1 MARFGRPRCLTCFYC
16 GTRSTLADDGTHR
29 DFLCAHCDATNYLD
43 EVSPSLVPRP
53 LRAGWRPAYGRRR
66 LPPWLPPPP
75 VSCVSAHGEENGEIT
90 DPPVATELEAPTTHY
105 AAPRPSAPTD
115 SIFCPTCLKNQHL
128 FTKSLAQYLPD
139 DPSDP
144 EFVRLERNYYRYRR
158 GLEKRYP
165 QVCDACAVEV
175 DRRIRRAG
183 YTAKTDHLRRMM
195 ELSRGPRRP
204 ARTRA
209 RTTLDWVSNL
219 AAAVWTAGFALQ
231 MLWHLAAAERVLHRS
246 RGGTRPVDETLAVAL
261 LHRVAAALPR
271 ADSLMSWSITAALT
285 SAWWNPHIVQVNR
298 GFTRHLLGFTQW
310 YSFQGLVLF
319 FRLVFRRI
327 LTMDGGHGQSAG
339 AQLCAHAVM
348 AAVMA
353 LVGHPPLRHA
363 APRADAQHQIYRLA
377 TRSIRVDTSP
387 LFATGHA
394 PTLKGRPRSRTT
406 ESAAEERQNDSKTL
420 SDLLDDALGSANGT
434 PQTRPPRSRSPPVL
448 DRLGIDDTPTRPR
461 QAPTQY
467 PVEMDWSPITPQHR
481 AFVDHP
487 SPTTGTGPFEQSA
500 VQDAPS
506 SPFWY
511 KVPAA
516 PLNPAQRLRNP
527 PRAQEAARQRTV
539 DADPPVFK
547 RQRGHVRKKTE
558 EAGAGVEFRQPK
570 FFAPESD
577 DASSLADL
585 LSQSFHLNPDDE
597 EEEADD
603 MKVRNRG
610 ASRTMPTETA
620 ACPRTTSRGGLFLRL
635 GLLLAWLPTMLIRI
649 PHQLAWQTAIL
660 VVAGIVALD
669 ANADASADIPL
680 ERAPGAAAYLNSALG
695 VAELA
700 VVCWVAS
707 ELWKGEATEL
717 VGRCGL
723 GVLATMLAHRAARGV
738 VLIQA

>member
-43 EVSPSLVPRP
+43 E
-53 LRAGWRPAYGRRR
+53 
-66 LPPWLPPPP
+66 
-75 VSCVSAHGEENGEIT
+75 NGEIT

-115 SIFCPTCLKNQHL
+115 NIFCPTCLKNQHL

-144 EFVRLERNYYRYRR
+144 EFARLERNYYRYRR

-298 GFTRHLLGFTQW
+298 GFTSHLLGFTQW

-353 LVGHPPLRHA
+353 L
-363 APRADAQHQIYRLA
+363 IYRLA

-394 PTLKGRPRSRTT
+394 PTLAGRPRSRAT

-500 VQDAPS
+500 VRDAPS

-603 MKVRNRG
+603 KKVRNRG
-610 ASRTMPTETA
+610 ANRTMPTETA

-635 GLLLAWLPTMLIRI
+635 GLLLAWLPTMLVRI

-669 ANADASADIPL
+669 ANADASADVSL

-738 VLIQA
+738 VLIHA